1 MKKFYIS
8 PLVFEMETGV
18 ELGFCAS
25 PAGATLSISN
35 NTFYDVQE
43 ED

>member
-18 ELGFCAS
+18 ELGFCGS
-25 PAGATLSISN
+25 DAGVNLSIGSK
-35 NTFYDVQE
+35 FCDVQE
-43 ED
+43 EE